1 MASGRKRQLKRQ
13 VEEEPAKPEPEEVE
27 VEEEEGEQE
36 DEAPEV
42 EEDGEPEDEPRPRR
56 TAKTRAPK
64 RSAAAPVPRQK
75 AARKE
80 APRRQDPRQPS
91 LFSRLAE
98 ERVSRTAARTGGS
111 ILLSALAISGLVVLF
126 YLFAGSR
133 FFALKGVDVVWP
145 AAESGVAPLLSAGE
159 VEETVRILP
168 TIARGVLKAD
178 LEMIRE
184 KLKENPL
191 IREVEVARL
200 LPDRLRVSVIE
211 RRPVALALK
220 GDINARGRDR
230 SVVCV
235 DDDGVM
241 FGDSSHWRGKPWPP
255 LISGLAEDGSE
266 DAKKKNHGWI
276 VMYKRLIAEL
286 DQTEPPLSS
295 RIDEIHFD
303 EDTGARLRL
312 KDKHEA
318 VLVGKED
325 FRTKL
330 NVALDILAA
339 VNSGDLDKLN
349 LLRIGDAE
357 RLLNGKINYL
367 NVNDPKR
374 PVVGLDE

>member
-1 MASGRKRQLKRQ
+1 
-13 VEEEPAKPEPEEVE
+13 
-27 VEEEEGEQE
+27 
-36 DEAPEV
+36 
-42 EEDGEPEDEPRPRR
+42 
-56 TAKTRAPK
+56 
-64 RSAAAPVPRQK
+64 
-75 AARKE
+75 
-80 APRRQDPRQPS
+80 
-91 LFSRLAE
+91 
-98 ERVSRTAARTGGS
+98 
-111 ILLSALAISGLVVLF
+111 
-126 YLFAGSR
+126 
-133 FFALKGVDVVWP
+133 
-145 AAESGVAPLLSAGE
+145 
-159 VEETVRILP
+159 
-168 TIARGVLKAD
+168 
-178 LEMIRE
+178 
-184 KLKENPL
+184 
-191 IREVEVARL
+191 
-200 LPDRLRVSVIE
+200 
-211 RRPVALALK
+211 
-220 GDINARGRDR
+220 
-230 SVVCV
+230 
-235 DDDGVM
+235 
-241 FGDSSHWRGKPWPP
+241 
-255 LISGLAEDGSE
+255 
-266 DAKKKNHGWI
+266 